1 MGAEEY
7 VLFGFILF
15 VLLLLYLGLHTK
27 IAAALDAR
35 IDKVKSELA
44 EAEKLRAEAAAV
56 LDDYKRKAAQAE
68 SDALAIVEQAKA
80 EAAAIAKESE
90 ARIAEFVERRTRQ
103 AEQKIALAETQAT
116 ADVKAAA
123 ADAAARAAEVI
134 LRDKVQGQSAGDML
148 AKSIEEMKRR
158 LN

>member
-15 VLLLLYLGLHTK
+15 VLLLLYLGVHTK
-27 IAAALDAR
+27 VAGALDAR
-35 IDKVKSELA
+35 IDKVKTELA
-44 EAEKLRAEAAAV
+44 EAQTLRAEAAAV

-68 SDALAIVEQAKA
+68 ADAVAIVEQAKA

-90 ARIAEFVERRTRQ
+90 ARIAEFVARRTKQ

-123 ADAAARAAEVI
+123 ADAATRAAERI
-134 LRDKVQGQSAGDML
+134 LRDNVQGQSAGDLL
-148 AKSIEEMKRR
+148 AKSVEEMKRR

>member
-15 VLLLLYLGLHTK
+15 VLLLLYLGVHTK
-27 IAAALDAR
+27 IAGALDAR
-35 IDKVKSELA
+35 IDKVKTELA

-56 LDDYKRKAAQAE
+56 LDDYKRKAKQAE
-68 SDALAIVEQAKA
+68 TDAVAIVEQAKA
-80 EAAAIAKESE
+80 EAVAIAQENE
-90 ARIAEFVERRTRQ
+90 QRIAEFVARRTKQ

-123 ADAAARAAEVI
+123 AEAATRAAEHI
-134 LRDKVQGQSAGDML
+134 LRQNVQGKSAGDML
-148 AKSIEEMKRR
+148 AKSIEEMKSR

>member
-148 AKSIEEMKRR
+148 ARSIEEMKRR

>member
-15 VLLLLYLGLHTK
+15 VLLLLYLGVHTK
-27 IAAALDAR
+27 VTGALDAR
-35 IDKVKSELA
+35 IDKVKTELA
-44 EAEKLRAEAAAV
+44 EAEQLRAEAAAV
-56 LDDYKRKAAQAE
+56 LEDYKRKAAQAE
-68 SDALAIVEQAKA
+68 RDAVAIVEQAKA
-80 EAAAIAKESE
+80 EAAAIAQENE
-90 ARIAEFVERRTRQ
+90 ARIADFVTRRTKQ

-123 ADAAARAAEVI
+123 ADAATRAAEAI
-134 LRDKVQGQSAGDML
+134 LRDKLQGAGAGDMIV
-148 AKSIEEMKRR
+148 KGIEEMRRR

>member
-15 VLLLLYLGLHTK
+15 VLLMLYLGVHAK
-27 IAAALDAR
+27 VAGALDAR

-56 LDDYKRKAAQAE
+56 LEDYKRKAAQAE
-68 SDALAIVEQAKA
+68 ADAAGIVEQAKA
-80 EAAAIAKESE
+80 EAAIIARESE
-90 ARIAEFVERRTRQ
+90 TRIAEFVERRTRQ
-103 AEQKIALAETQAT
+103 AEQKIALAEAQAA

-123 ADAAARAAEVI
+123 ADAATRAAEAI
-134 LRDKVQGQSAGDML
+134 LRDKPDARGGADLL
-148 AKSIEEMKRR
+148 AKSIAEMKAR

>member
-15 VLLLLYLGLHTK
+15 VLLMLYLGVHTK
-27 IAAALDAR
+27 VAGALDAR
-35 IDKVKSELA
+35 IDKVKTELA
-44 EAEKLRAEAAAV
+44 EAQTLRAEAAAV

-68 SDALAIVEQAKA
+68 ADAVAIVEQAKA

-90 ARIAEFVERRTRQ
+90 ARIAEFVTRRTKQ
-103 AEQKIALAETQAT
+103 AEQKISLAETQAT

-123 ADAAARAAEVI
+123 ADAATRAAEWM
-134 LRDKVQGQSAGDML
+134 LRANVQGKSAGDML
-148 AKSIEEMKRR
+148 AKGIEEMKSR

>member
-15 VLLLLYLGLHTK
+15 VLLLLYLGVHTK
-27 IAAALDAR
+27 IAGALDAR
-35 IDKVKSELA
+35 IDKVKTELA

-56 LDDYKRKAAQAE
+56 LDDYKRKAKQAE
-68 SDALAIVEQAKA
+68 ADAVAIVEQAKA
-80 EAAAIAKESE
+80 EAVAIAQENE
-90 ARIAEFVERRTRQ
+90 QRIAEFVARRTKQ

-123 ADAAARAAEVI
+123 AEAATRAAEHI
-134 LRDKVQGQSAGDML
+134 LRQNVQGQSAGDML
-148 AKSIEEMKRR
+148 AKSIEEMKSR